1 MHVCS
6 FVQTSPAP
14 HVPHDPPQ
22 PSSPHA
28 RPAQFGTHVSV
39 PDPVID
45 AHTYSLQIVPGW
57 HEPQTPPQPSGP
69 HCRPSQMGSHV
80 GFDSSSEHATVDNAT
95 AHSIAKRHIFPFELF
110 ISRPIC
116 ATQPLRT
123 TCENHLFSYYFAPMQ
138 STFIARS
145 SFRCLARLLHDK
157 IASVVKNERQ

>member
-1 MHVCS
+1 MAKEIDARGLSC
-6 FVQTSPAP
+6 
-14 HVPHDPPQ
+14 PQ
-22 PSSPHA
+22 PVFLTLKAIEEGKFP
-28 RPAQFGTHVSV
+28 
-39 PDPVID
+39 
-45 AHTYSLQIVPGW
+45 IV
-57 HEPQTPPQPSGP
+57 
-69 HCRPSQMGSHV
+69 V
-80 GFDSSSEHATVDNAT
+80 TVDNAT